1 MAQYTGSSA
10 AILSNYDEVLKT
22 FYLPAIQEQLNNETV
37 LSSQIDTNEEDVS
50 GKNATIQCHYGRTK
64 GTGAR
69 ADGGPLPT
77 ADFQKF
83 KTCTVPMKYNY
94 GRVTFSGPT
103 IAATRDEKGSY
114 ARVIDTEIAGC
125 VTDLRKEVN
134 RQLWGCGGGVIGRN
148 LADYTTDGQTF
159 QKKYRGNARGPD
171 AFGSTF
177 GGKYV
182 EENAGCV
189 AVVLTGTTTIT
200 AATVDTTDMA
210 VTAVDST
217 TSTDSD
223 DVTSTD
229 PSVTEAAGT
238 FYVRPASLVT
248 ITSGSSAGAWR
259 LEMMGLRGI
268 ITNTDLDEILLVND
282 ASGGTDGLSSP
293 NDPLQG
299 LDVSTYAWFKALVS
313 THSSGRYQGQRA
325 LSLDMMQQM
334 FDKVEIKAGKDYGP
348 NMIMTTHAIRREY
361 LELMQADR
369 RNVNTMTLDGGWKAL
384 DFNGIPLMV
393 DPDAIDGEMYF
404 LTTKDL
410 QIYRMSDYDWMTKD
424 GAILSRISGYDAYEA
439 VLFRYAEMGA
449 KRRNS
454 QGVICDIAYDSDR

>member
-1 MAQYTGSSA
+1 MSYSGSTA
-10 AILSNYDEVLKT
+10 GILSNYDEVLKT
-22 FYLPAIQEQLNNETV
+22 FYLPAIQEQLNQDTV
-37 LSSQIDTNEEDVS
+37 LASMIDVNEEDVS
-50 GKNATIQCHYGRTK
+50 GKNATIECHYGRTK

-69 ADGGPLPT
+69 ADGGALPE
-77 ADFQKF
+77 ADYQKF

-114 ARVIDTEIAGC
+114 ARVIDTEISGC
-125 VTDLRKEVN
+125 VTDLKKEIN
-134 RQLWGCGGGVIGRN
+134 RQLWGCGAGIIGRW
-148 LADYTTDGQTF
+148 ATGTDSSLTW
-159 QKKYRGNARGPD
+159 QKLYRGNAVSPD

-189 AVVLTGTTTIT
+189 AVVLTGTTSIT
-200 AATVDTTDMA
+200 AATVGTTDMA
-210 VTAVDST
+210 VSAVNSTSSSLVDTITCTTAG
-217 TSTDSD
+217 
-223 DVTSTD
+223 
-229 PSVTEAAGT
+229 VTEAAGT
-238 FYVRPASLVT
+238 FFVRPASLVT
-248 ITSGSSAGAWR
+248 VTSGSTAGAWR

-268 ITNTDLDEILLVND
+268 VTDTDLDNIAFVND
-282 ASGGTDGLSSP
+282 YAAGTDGIASP

-299 LDVSTYAWFKALVS
+299 LAVATYSWFKANVMS
-313 THSSGRYQGQRA
+313 HASGRYAGQRA
-325 LSLDMMQQM
+325 LDLDMMQQM

-348 NMIMTTHAIRREY
+348 NLIITTHSIRREY

-369 RNVNTMTLDGGWKAL
+369 RNINTMTLDGGWTAL
-384 DFNGIPLMV
+384 DYNGIPLMV
-393 DPDAIDGEMYF
+393 DIDAIDGEMYF

-424 GAILSRISGYDAYEA
+424 GAILSRITGYDAYEA

-454 QGVICDIAYDSDR
+454 QGVITDLSYTADR